1 MEEIKI
7 IKKHYEMGF
16 ISSHEF
22 LCEYAGVL
30 IKLGAYDNTYFS
42 RKSSIKREQ
51 AICSRWR
58 NKYGIIK
65 EV

>member
-1 MEEIKI
+1 
-7 IKKHYEMGF
+7 MGF

-22 LCEYAGVL
+22 LCEYTGVL

-42 RKSSIKREQ
+42 RKSSIKRDQ

>member
-22 LCEYAGVL
+22 LCEYIQV
-30 IKLGAYDNTYFS
+30 F
-42 RKSSIKREQ
+42 
-51 AICSRWR
+51 
-58 NKYGIIK
+58 
-65 EV
+65 

>member
-16 ISSHEF
+16 ISSQEF

-30 IKLGAYDNTYFS
+30 IKLGAHCELIDAMNM
-42 RKSSIKREQ
+42 
-51 AICSRWR
+51 
-58 NKYGIIK
+58 
-65 EV
+65 V